1 MTGRMLLALFVGAG
15 ICVAGPTTAR
25 AEPGDPGESRLVKR
39 FNEAIADAAVYRHR
53 NLRRLRPLVFD
64 PATGRAS
71 VTTLTSDRYRLGTT
85 TLPEDVWVTGDGEV
99 RRRCRCRRRPG
110 MFLRQLLGLH
120 PNSPI
125 WHFVTL
131 SVSRADVFRP
141 AVDPDTTTRW
151 PCRNPRA
158 ASCGQIFP
166 TSTPV
171 SHLIWMANQMA
182 AAWEIATPLAR
193 DGYPWT
199 RLGYT
204 YNWRPGADRYGASEY
219 VLREGATVT
228 VTAVT
233 PYRRYCRASGHRAR
247 AG

>member
-1 MTGRMLLALFVGAG
+1 MTGRMLLVLLVGAG
-15 ICVAGPTTAR
+15 ICAAASATAGA
-25 AEPGDPGESRLVKR
+25 ESRGSDEHRLVHR
-39 FNEAIADAAVYRHR
+39 FNEAIANAAVYRHR

-64 PATGRAS
+64 PASGTAS
-71 VTTLTSDRYRLGTT
+71 VTTLTSARYELGAT

-99 RRRCRCRRRPG
+99 RSRCRCHKRPG

-125 WHFVTL
+125 RHFVTF
-131 SVSRADVFRP
+131 SVARADVFRP
-141 AVDPDTTTRW
+141 AVDPDPTRRW

-158 ASCGQIFP
+158 ASCGQAFP
-166 TSTPV
+166 AGTPV
-171 SHLIWMANQMA
+171 SHLIWMANEMA
-182 AAWEIATPLAR
+182 TAWEITTPLAR

-219 VLREGATVT
+219 VVHAGATVKL
-228 VTAVT
+228 TAIT
-233 PYRRYCRASGHRAR
+233 PYRRYCG
-247 AG
+247 

>member
-1 MTGRMLLALFVGAG
+1 MKGRALVVLLVAAGTCVAAPATAGAG
-15 ICVAGPTTAR
+15 SRGTEER
-25 AEPGDPGESRLVKR
+25 RLVQR
-39 FNEAIADAAVYRHR
+39 FNAAIADAAVYRHR
-53 NLRRLRPLVFD
+53 NLRRLRPLAFD
-64 PATGRAS
+64 PASGTAS
-71 VTTLTSDRYRLGTT
+71 VSTLTSDRYRLGSTR
-85 TLPEDVWVTGDGEV
+85 LAEDVWVTGAGEV
-99 RRRCRCRRRPG
+99 QRRCRCHKRLG

-125 WHFVTL
+125 RHFVTF
-131 SVSRADVFRP
+131 SVARADVFRP

-158 ASCGQIFP
+158 ASCGQAFP
-166 TSTPV
+166 AGTPV
-171 SHLIWMANQMA
+171 SHLIWMANEMA
-182 AAWEIATPLAR
+182 TAWEVTTPLAR

-219 VLREGATVT
+219 VVRAGATVR

-233 PYRRYCRASGHRAR
+233 PYRRYCR
-247 AG
+247 